1 MSNWP
6 GEQVPFS
13 GYIFVVSSSKNLC
26 NHLLISSRSLYISMH
41 QLKSYT
47 RTSNGSWHVILG
59 LPSSRPVTLSPSNQ
73 FSKTAGQSIL
83 GDRFIA
89 EKGTCPLNCNWISKE
104 GLEEIQRSTESRPR
118 MRYTLQSEH
127 DRHAVSD
134 ISWSSVLLVELDEEV
149 QLEIEHKGFVRQ
161 NDATAVLL

>member
-1 MSNWP
+1 
-6 GEQVPFS
+6 
-13 GYIFVVSSSKNLC
+13 
-26 NHLLISSRSLYISMH
+26 
-41 QLKSYT
+41 
-47 RTSNGSWHVILG
+47 
-59 LPSSRPVTLSPSNQ
+59 
-73 FSKTAGQSIL
+73 
-83 GDRFIA
+83 
-89 EKGTCPLNCNWISKE
+89 
-104 GLEEIQRSTESRPR
+104 